1 MNFKHLSES
10 SLKAYLNYFNM
21 LLAKNPDNSEIQRFR
36 EDCLNELSVRSA

>member
-10 SLKAYLNYFNM
+10 SLKAYLNYFDN
-21 LLAKNPDNSEIQRFR
+21 LLVNNPENKEIQRFR